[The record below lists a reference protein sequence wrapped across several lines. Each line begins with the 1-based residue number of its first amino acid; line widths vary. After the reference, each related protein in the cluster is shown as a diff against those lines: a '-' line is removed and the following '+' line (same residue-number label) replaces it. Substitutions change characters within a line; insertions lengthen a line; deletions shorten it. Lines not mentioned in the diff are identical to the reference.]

1 MKVLALSRTGFA
13 VALSAVLSSVS
24 APALAEAP
32 LDSIFSKVSPSI
44 RDRAFM
50 RLNYVNANVKTT
62 SGDAV
67 DVTGPVLPAGD
78 IAKYLGTTRI
88 NSGTFTAGQYM
99 FNGMTAA
106 NYNLLASV
114 VDTGLQR
121 DGESVCPSAAVGVG
135 TPCGIKARSASS
147 VRTAALS
154 VGYYMDDELSWTIE
168 ALVLAAPLRVAVYG
182 DGRNGLNGKNIINL
196 KMLPPVAMVGKYFGS
211 AKDTFRPYLGLGGSY
226 AIFFD
231 AKATETLNTYQGGR
245 SPGDT
250 TISLKNTLGFG
261 PFAGFK
267 AQVDDTWHVN
277 LNVGKLRYKTNAT
290 LVTRNTTF
298 TSESGVLKDLGVNM
312 QEAIKTGEDNYNPTV
327 KVTGTPAG
335 FTAGSSV
342 GTTTALMCDLARAK
356 YGNTDCNHGTF
367 VRKQATS
374 LDATMFM
381 LSVGRTF

>member
-50 RLNYVNANVKTT
+50 RLNYVSANVKTT

-67 DVTGPVLPAGD
+67 DVTGPVLASGD

-88 NSGTFTAGQYM
+88 NSGTFTASQYM

-114 VDTGLQR
+114 VETGLQR
-121 DGESVCPSAAVGVG
+121 DGAGSCTSAAAGVG

-196 KMLPPVAMVGKYFGS
+196 KMLPPVAVLGKYFGD
-211 AKDTFRPYLGLGGSY
+211 AKDSFRPFVGLGGSY

-298 TSESGVLKDLGVNM
+298 TSESLVLKDLGVNM

-327 KVTGTPAG
+327 KVTGTPTG
-335 FTAGSSV
+335 FAAGSAV